1 MEALGGHAATG
12 YGCGA
17 GARWGATQQMLTGV
31 GPVGVGDAVTAGAAT
46 PASLLRNFLGTVIV
60 VVVVIVAV
68 VISAGTRVIVV
79 GQELFGIALGGL
91 QNHYGP

>member
-1 MEALGGHAATG
+1 
-12 YGCGA
+12 
-17 GARWGATQQMLTGV
+17 MLTGV

-60 VVVVIVAV
+60 VVVIVAV